1 MFSRR
6 LKKSLFSPAQPRR
19 AETLLSP
26 GGVFASFRPST
37 SPRVYASALHALRP
51 CWSAFLSLLPGVLLS
66 SQTCGPSKFCRAET
80 VSPQPQPVRG
90 HAMLALLC
98 FLAVIGLQAGCVTIN
113 LIEPSGPVQEVQ
125 LSGTGQGKV
134 LLLDLSGVIS
144 SQDKDGLVPQPNMLA
159 TFREELTRASKDD
172 KIKALVVRINS
183 PGGTVTASDI
193 LYHELRDF
201 KTKRKVPVI
210 ASMMDVAASGGY
222 YLAMAADSIVVHPST
237 VTGSIGVIMLTVN
250 ARGLLEK
257 VGVEANAITSGP
269 RKDMGSPFRVMTAE
283 ERGIFQS
290 VIDSFYHRFL
300 AVVQEGRPNLSAD
313 QIKKLADGRIY
324 SGDQAREAG
333 LIDEIGYL
341 DDAIEM
347 AKKKAGLTEAR
358 VVTYGRR
365 GEYQNNIYS
374 RLFGMSSGITGLV
387 NLDLLS
393 MVRGGTPQF
402 MYLWMP

>member
-1 MFSRR
+1 MNPQEESAATPATPAAPATPVTSPAARIAVDASLESLARELMRDRR
-6 LKKSLFSPAQPRR
+6 LERR
-19 AETLLSP
+19 WR
-26 GGVFASFRPST
+26 VFFRLAWLGL
-37 SPRVYASALHALRP
+37 VVAAVWAL
-51 CWSAFLSLLPGVLLS
+51 VM
-66 SQTCGPSKFCRAET
+66 Q
-80 VSPQPQPVRG
+80 RG
-90 HAMLALLC
+90 HSG
-98 FLAVIGLQAGCVTIN
+98 V
-113 LIEPSGPVQEVQ
+113 PSGPH
-125 LSGTGQGKV
+125 T
-134 LLLDLSGVIS
+134 
-144 SQDKDGLVPQPNMLA
+144 
-159 TFREELTRASKDD
+159 
-172 KIKALVVRINS
+172 ALVEVRGEIAAETEASAELLIAALKQAFENSGAVGVVIRINS

-193 LYHELRDF
+193 LYHELREF
-201 KTKRKVPVI
+201 KIKKKIPVVI
-210 ASMMDVAASGGY
+210 SMMDVAASGGY
-222 YLAMAADSIVVHPST
+222 YLAMAGDSILVHPST

-269 RKDMGSPFRVMTAE
+269 RKDMGSPFRVMTPE

-290 VIDSFYHRFL
+290 VIDSFYQRFL
-300 AVVQEGRPNLSAD
+300 TVVQEGRPHLSAE

-324 SGDQAREAG
+324 SGDQAKAAG

-341 DDAIEM
+341 DDAIEL

-374 RLFGMSSGITGLV
+374 RLFGTSSGITGLA
-387 NLDLLS
+387 NLDLLT

>member
-1 MFSRR
+1 MNRVWTIVVR
-6 LKKSLFSPAQPRR
+6 LCLIA
-19 AETLLSP
+19 A
-26 GGVFASFRPST
+26 
-37 SPRVYASALHALRP
+37 
-51 CWSAFLSLLPGVLLS
+51 
-66 SQTCGPSKFCRAET
+66 
-80 VSPQPQPVRG
+80 VS
-90 HAMLALLC
+90 
-98 FLAVIGLQAGCVTIN
+98 LQAGCITLN
-113 LIEPSGPVQEVQ
+113 LIEPPGPVKEVQ
-125 LSGTGQGKV
+125 LSGKGDGKV

-144 SQDKDGLVPQPNMLA
+144 SQDKEGLIPQTNMVA
-159 TFREELTRASKDD
+159 MFKEELTKAAKDE
-172 KIKALVVRINS
+172 KIKAVVVRINS

-193 LYHELRDF
+193 LYHELREF
-201 KTKRKVPVI
+201 KIKKKIPVI

-222 YLAMAADSIVVHPST
+222 YLAMASDSVMVHPST

-290 VIDSFYHRFL
+290 VIDSFYQRFL
-300 AVVQEGRPNLSAD
+300 AVVQEGRPNLSAE

-324 SGDQAREAG
+324 SGDQAKAAG

-374 RLFGMSSGITGLV
+374 RLFGTSSGISGLA
-387 NLDLLS
+387 NFDLLT